1 MRWIVLVVL
10 VVVLG
15 VTIWIVRRDRTMP
28 TVTRIAPEGA
38 VHADTIVRFAWHSV
52 RGAVRY
58 TIEVA
63 RPDGVPVAS
72 AATLGDTTIDVS
84 TLALTRGVN
93 YGWTVTATDGRG
105 RSSRS
110 AAVAFTVAG
119 STVTGATSTR

>member
-1 MRWIVLVVL
+1 MRWIVLVVGLL
-10 VVVLG
+10 V
-15 VTIWIVRRDRTMP
+15 VTIWIVRRERTMP

-93 YGWTVTATDGRG
+93 YRWTVTATDGRG